1 MARYIKFDSQGK
13 NAYEAPEK
21 IQRDGKTII
30 GYNKSTNEAMLLGDG
45 WLRYD
50 GGRPLSQ
57 LILNDGNIE
66 EIIVQ
71 PELPT
76 KFTKLAIRRCLRK
89 NGLEDRLDEVLSSNF
104 AFKAEW
110 DDAIQIDVNDVFI
123 QQAVSQ
129 GLITQDLISLVQHGC
144 EEDLA

>member
-57 LILNDGNIE
+57 
-66 EIIVQ
+66 
-71 PELPT
+71 LPT